1 MSKHKLEGAYEKL
14 TGHPLRDQG
23 NLKQTLCIQC
33 AQRLINFS
41 RFKDKSLRARAL
53 MMDLVEKHDIITRQ
67 HIEMINH
74 TKLQLKSNLVLT
86 TLGPDHCDL
95 HIEHPSEDK
104 QTELKE
110 TGHRFVVKVE
120 GSDDDEETMW
130 VDVDV
135 DMKSEDYINIHG
147 FVQDPLKYEG
157 CLFQCTLCLEEF
169 VHEHAYMQHMRM
181 HLRSGGG
188 DGECDTSQCEPRAA
202 VSSSHSSLVAEN
214 RQAKPGLSTHAATD
228 EISEPSTEEADTH
241 HTHSSGYKGLTD
253 CLVKLFSPRRDGS
266 LTTPQ
271 EAVRSCVSQDIAFKD
286 ISYQATSPNGGPTT
300 EYAVHSEEKV
310 TVSRTVYICD
320 FCPRMFKQKSL
331 LAKHIQSHMSLN
343 TFTCKICQYQPK
355 DKKHLKVH
363 MRTHTGEKPFCCKL
377 CNYKCSY
384 NSHLVAHVRTH
395 TGEKPFCCKLC
406 KYKSSQNGSL
416 VTHMR
421 THTGEKPFCCK
432 LCKYKC
438 NTSTALVRHMRT
450 HTGEKPYYCQV
461 CKYKS
466 NDKSALVVHMRTHTG
481 EKPYSCK
488 ICKYKGS
495 ENRHLVRHMRTHTGE
510 KPYCCELCEFKSSH
524 NSSLVTHMRTHTGE
538 KPFCCKLCTYKCTVS
553 TALAKHMRTHTGEK
567 PFCCKLCKYKSSSS
581 SGLVVHMRTHTGEKP
596 YSCELCESK
605 FISNRHLV
613 KHMITHTGEKPY
625 PCELCESKFV
635 SKSNLMRHMRAH

>member
-214 RQAKPGLSTHAATD
+214 RSVYAPVPITFSSSDLLYAVQLQKNR
-228 EISEPSTEEADTH
+228 PSRQNPAFP
-241 HTHSSGYKGLTD
+241 HTPRPTRSASHQLK
-253 CLVKLFSPRRDGS
+253 KL
-266 LTTPQ
+266 
-271 EAVRSCVSQDIAFKD
+271 I
-286 ISYQATSPNGGPTT
+286 PTT
-300 EYAVHSEEKV
+300 H
-310 TVSRTVYICD
+310 TVQGT
-320 FCPRMFKQKSL
+320 
-331 LAKHIQSHMSLN
+331 
-343 TFTCKICQYQPK
+343 K
-355 DKKHLKVH
+355 D
-363 MRTHTGEKPFCCKL
+363 
-377 CNYKCSY
+377 
-384 NSHLVAHVRTH
+384 
-395 TGEKPFCCKLC
+395 
-406 KYKSSQNGSL
+406 
-416 VTHMR
+416 
-421 THTGEKPFCCK
+421 
-432 LCKYKC
+432 
-438 NTSTALVRHMRT
+438 
-450 HTGEKPYYCQV
+450 
-461 CKYKS
+461 
-466 NDKSALVVHMRTHTG
+466 
-481 EKPYSCK
+481 
-488 ICKYKGS
+488 
-495 ENRHLVRHMRTHTGE
+495 
-510 KPYCCELCEFKSSH
+510 
-524 NSSLVTHMRTHTGE
+524 
-538 KPFCCKLCTYKCTVS
+538 
-553 TALAKHMRTHTGEK
+553 
-567 PFCCKLCKYKSSSS
+567 
-581 SGLVVHMRTHTGEKP
+581 
-596 YSCELCESK
+596 
-605 FISNRHLV
+605 
-613 KHMITHTGEKPY
+613 
-625 PCELCESKFV
+625 
-635 SKSNLMRHMRAH
+635 